1 MITIEEYYEDFLNRI
16 QHGADS
22 YETFQQSQFLEYAI
36 SFLTDDGILGPEY
49 NIIEYLS
56 ADTSMKVDCYD
67 YDENRNILNLIIADF
82 ECTRE
87 PASLNKIDIS
97 SNFKKIEKFFKK
109 SLKKEFYTS
118 LEESGGGYEIAKFIF
133 NESGKFSEI
142 NIILLTNKVLKTKL
156 KKLDSELIEGFHF
169 HYDIWDI
176 ERFFKS
182 ESSKGETESI
192 EIDFEKDYQT
202 SIPALKANFGNSEYS
217 SYLCVVAGS
226 ILARLYESYGSRLLE
241 ANIRSFLQFKSGI
254 NKGIRKTIRE
264 APEMFFAYNNG
275 ITATADG
282 VELDLSGNIIKLKN
296 LQIVNGGQTTASLYT
311 SMKNDKSDLS
321 KIFVQM
327 KLSVIPEEQIHD
339 IVPNISR
346 FANSQNKVSDSDLF
360 ANHQFH
366 RRMEEKSRRLYSPK
380 RRGELHQTKWYYE
393 RARGQYLEEQS
404 KLSDAKRR
412 EFKELYPK
420 QQLITKTDLAKI
432 LVLFD
437 LHPYKAV
444 QGAQIVFKFF
454 ADNIVKKWD
463 ESEAEFSDVFYQ
475 YSIAKIIIY
484 KTIQNIVNTKKYE
497 IRGQDRAI
505 VVAYSTSALCYLIG
519 KQKLSI
525 DYELVWKQQ
534 DLEANFLDQIK
545 KTIFYINSHMLKV
558 SENKGVTVLS
568 YSKTLNCWQDLQKVL
583 DTENKFLNQS
593 FLDILIDFSDLKS
606 QIKESKKNQSVI
618 SEVDMQNKLYQITKS
633 KYIEIKKYAIE
644 NKLLNQYEVMLIDT
658 MVSKWLEGK
667 GIPNKK
673 QLSELN
679 NLIVKIKD
687 DGFDIEY

>member
-1 MITIEEYYEDFLNRI
+1 M
-16 QHGADS
+16 
-22 YETFQQSQFLEYAI
+22 
-36 SFLTDDGILGPEY
+36 
-49 NIIEYLS
+49 
-56 ADTSMKVDCYD
+56 
-67 YDENRNILNLIIADF
+67 
-82 ECTRE
+82 
-87 PASLNKIDIS
+87 
-97 SNFKKIEKFFKK
+97 
-109 SLKKEFYTS
+109 
-118 LEESGGGYEIAKFIF
+118 
-133 NESGKFSEI
+133 
-142 NIILLTNKVLKTKL
+142 LTNKVLKTKL

-339 IVPNISR
+339 VVPNISR